1 MKFRAITIA
10 VAAVL
15 CCGAGVGALQKKA
28 APAPPAAVASGPKPY
43 TGPIPAMPVAN
54 FPLPRPEPVVRAVF
68 EFAARRPDVLHYVPC
83 FCGCEQGGHVGNDD
97 CFVKTRDAAGKPTA
111 WEPHGMG

>member
-1 MKFRAITIA
+1 VKFRAIAPAIIA
-10 VAAVL
+10 IACSTAAVST
-15 CCGAGVGALQKKA
+15 LQKAA
-28 APAPPAAVASGPKPY
+28 APATTSSAPKPY
-43 TGPIPAMPVAN
+43 TGPLPALPVAE
-54 FPLPRPEPVVRAVF
+54 FALPRPDTVVRAVY

-97 CFVKTRDAAGKPTA
+97 CFVKARNAAGKPTA